1 MRKRVCVRA
10 CDCVRVTVCVS
21 VCVQEGLGAESGVT
35 PAPLFKPTS
44 QLGIRPG
51 VWHRSRRLVSLLRA
65 WHCFHISAAGSPFF
79 FCQGFLHRWGGIKTH
94 QNQSAAP
101 GFRRH
106 KEKLL
111 EEFVLLAVV
120 VLADCIS
127 GAPCVDVNG
136 SCSLWGPAMVR
147 GLCSGSPESWGVDFA
162 RGLAKVA
169 A

>member
-1 MRKRVCVRA
+1 MSPCFVPGTA
-10 CDCVRVTVCVS
+10 STSALLDH
-21 VCVQEGLGAESGVT
+21 
-35 PAPLFKPTS
+35 LFFVKDS
-44 QLGIRPG
+44 YIG
-51 VWHRSRRLVSLLRA
+51 
-65 WHCFHISAAGSPFF
+65 
-79 FCQGFLHRWGGIKTH
+79 GGIKTH

>member
-1 MRKRVCVRA
+1 M
-10 CDCVRVTVCVS
+10 
-21 VCVQEGLGAESGVT
+21 
-35 PAPLFKPTS
+35 
-44 QLGIRPG
+44 
-51 VWHRSRRLVSLLRA
+51 
-65 WHCFHISAAGSPFF
+65 
-79 FCQGFLHRWGGIKTH
+79 
-94 QNQSAAP
+94 
-101 GFRRH
+101 
-106 KEKLL
+106 
-111 EEFVLLAVV
+111 EEFVLLLLLV